1 MPSGTLQ
8 VYTALAENAAPLPG
22 VTVLVRNEAGTQ
34 IARLTTNDVG
44 SAPELVL
51 TAPDEAYSLDEANTT
66 VRPYA
71 VYQLRAE
78 MTGFQTIELEGVQ
91 VFAGQQTVARLQFL
105 PAARTLPEVEPETIP
120 EHPLFA
126 GDGGSGPAP
135 EELLPGNVLTRVV
148 VPKKITVH
156 LGKPSANVRNVTV
169 NFQSYIANVA
179 SSEVYPTWDG
189 VPATQYGITR
199 PLKAPDYF
207 YRALVVFWRAD
218 DNRLYQGVHQGIGQR
233 LGCIGLQFGL
243 HQLF

>member
-22 VTVLVRNEAGTQ
+22 VTVLVLNEAGIQ

-91 VFAGQQTVARLQFL
+91 VFAGHQTVARLQFL
-105 PAARTLPEVEPETIP
+105 PAAR
-120 EHPLFA
+120 HPARSGA
-126 GDGGSGPAP
+126 GNDPRTPAVCRERRQRP
-135 EELLPGNVLTRVV
+135 RP
-148 VPKKITVH
+148 
-156 LGKPSANVRNVTV
+156 PSA
-169 NFQSYIANVA
+169 SA
-179 SSEVYPTWDG
+179 PM
-189 VPATQYGITR
+189 PA
-199 PLKAPDYF
+199 
-207 YRALVVFWRAD
+207 
-218 DNRLYQGVHQGIGQR
+218 
-233 LGCIGLQFGL
+233 C
-243 HQLF
+243 

>member
-22 VTVLVRNEAGTQ
+22 VTVLVLNEAGTQ

-91 VFAGQQTVARLQFL
+91 VFAGHQTVARMQFL

-126 GDGGSGPAP
+126 GNGGSGPAP
-135 EELLPGNVLTRVV
+135 HRP
-148 VPKKITVH
+148 
-156 LGKPSANVRNVTV
+156 VRRC
-169 NFQSYIANVA
+169 
-179 SSEVYPTWDG
+179 P
-189 VPATQYGITR
+189 
-199 PLKAPDYF
+199 
-207 YRALVVFWRAD
+207 RAE
-218 DNRLYQGVHQGIGQR
+218 
-233 LGCIGLQFGL
+233 
-243 HQLF
+243 

>member
-22 VTVLVRNEAGTQ
+22 VTVLVLNEAGTQ

-91 VFAGQQTVARLQFL
+91 VFAGHQTVARLQFFARCPH
-105 PAARTLPEVEPETIP
+105 PARSGAGNDPRTPAVCRERRQRP
-120 EHPLFA
+120 
-126 GDGGSGPAP
+126 GPHRP
-135 EELLPGNVLTRVV
+135 
-148 VPKKITVH
+148 
-156 LGKPSANVRNVTV
+156 VRRC
-169 NFQSYIANVA
+169 
-179 SSEVYPTWDG
+179 P
-189 VPATQYGITR
+189 
-199 PLKAPDYF
+199 
-207 YRALVVFWRAD
+207 RAE
-218 DNRLYQGVHQGIGQR
+218 
-233 LGCIGLQFGL
+233 
-243 HQLF
+243 

>member
-22 VTVLVRNEAGTQ
+22 VTVLVLNEAGTQ

-91 VFAGQQTVARLQFL
+91 VFAGDGGAAAIFARCPH
-105 PAARTLPEVEPETIP
+105 PARSGDGNDPRTLAVCRGRRQRP
-120 EHPLFA
+120 
-126 GDGGSGPAP
+126 GPHRP
-135 EELLPGNVLTRVV
+135 
-148 VPKKITVH
+148 
-156 LGKPSANVRNVTV
+156 VRRC
-169 NFQSYIANVA
+169 
-179 SSEVYPTWDG
+179 P
-189 VPATQYGITR
+189 
-199 PLKAPDYF
+199 
-207 YRALVVFWRAD
+207 RAE
-218 DNRLYQGVHQGIGQR
+218 
-233 LGCIGLQFGL
+233 
-243 HQLF
+243 

>member
-22 VTVLVRNEAGTQ
+22 VTVLVLNEAGIQ

-91 VFAGQQTVARLQFL
+91 VFAG
-105 PAARTLPEVEPETIP
+105 
-120 EHPLFA
+120 H
-126 GDGGSGPAP
+126 
-135 EELLPGNVLTRVV
+135 
-148 VPKKITVH
+148 
-156 LGKPSANVRNVTV
+156 
-169 NFQSYIANVA
+169 
-179 SSEVYPTWDG
+179 
-189 VPATQYGITR
+189 
-199 PLKAPDYF
+199 
-207 YRALVVFWRAD
+207 
-218 DNRLYQGVHQGIGQR
+218 
-233 LGCIGLQFGL
+233 
-243 HQLF
+243 